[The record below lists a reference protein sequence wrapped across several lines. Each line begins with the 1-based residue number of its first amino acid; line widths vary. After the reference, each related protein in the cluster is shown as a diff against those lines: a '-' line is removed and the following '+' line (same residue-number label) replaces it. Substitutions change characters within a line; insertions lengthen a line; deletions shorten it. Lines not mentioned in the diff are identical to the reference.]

1 MIDRDWDPGSQ
12 RKIGDRGDLWL
23 GGRESKSNSS
33 IGDLDFDSLAIT
45 LRGDPQAFH
54 RLGRRIAVVRKS
66 LLLGSFIWMQYPEDQ
81 SYELQGM
88 GFGIIERSSFA
99 SILESG
105 NLSSRLHHFLGGKI
119 WRHLDFKGIFLRG
132 LGVFNLTYGGWC
144 VKDIRF
150 LQEKQKLFSNILKI
164 SLNVLKGDI
173 FYFLR
178 MSILFEGKGMRGMNV
193 GVDNCMLSRTQC
205 IFHRL
210 ARSCRWVRAY
220 GVERNQER
228 EGWDARS
235 HGNGWFLQI
244 QIPNECWVIGFEVL
258 FGAWRL
264 ALGIAILALCLF
276 PSRNKDIRCLDS
288 RLSKYWVKLTV
299 KNYVFLVCIY
309 IGLWDYDIVGGTFG
323 RSCYYMVWICDWGY
337 LYMDREF
344 LYFMDMLCVLV
355 LRQLV
360 IRSFLLLFQI
370 VIYMVFG
377 KIMNYKRRLE
387 FGNLCLFRYFPN
399 ILLAHRIYKWF
410 LWRLQG
416 IFLREGV
423 ETVLLSWGL
432 EILGSHYTQFSQ
444 LSRGFLYFFK

>member
-33 IGDLDFDSLAIT
+33 IGDSDFDSLAIT

-81 SYELQGM
+81 SYELQG
-88 GFGIIERSSFA
+88 
-99 SILESG
+99 
-105 NLSSRLHHFLGGKI
+105 GKI

-144 VKDIRF
+144 VKDI
-150 LQEKQKLFSNILKI
+150 
-164 SLNVLKGDI
+164 
-173 FYFLR
+173 
-178 MSILFEGKGMRGMNV
+178 
-193 GVDNCMLSRTQC
+193 
-205 IFHRL
+205 RL

-323 RSCYYMVWICDWGY
+323 RSCYYMELFVVISDSNLYGIWENNELQEAIGVWQ
-337 LYMDREF
+337 F
-344 LYFMDMLCVLV
+344 
-355 LRQLV
+355 
-360 IRSFLLLFQI
+360 
-370 VIYMVFG
+370 VF
-377 KIMNYKRRLE
+377 
-387 FGNLCLFRYFPN
+387 
-399 ILLAHRIYKWF
+399 
-410 LWRLQG
+410 
-416 IFLREGV
+416 V
-423 ETVLLSWGL
+423 
-432 EILGSHYTQFSQ
+432 
-444 LSRGFLYFFK
+444 